1 MNTYHNSYFKAE
13 KTNEK
18 EDNGDIEEPEKA
30 NDDHPVFQAIKDS
43 KDNVESVRDYFEID
57 GLSVEKQDTAGMT
70 VLMHACWKGYENIV
84 KFLIKQVCDVSAVF
98 ASNFLHTLNSKK
110 MRKLR
115 FTYLLT
121 KFSI

>member
-1 MNTYHNSYFKAE
+1 MNTSHNSYFQAE

-18 EDNGDIEEPEKA
+18 EDKGDIEEPEKA

-43 KDNVESVRDYFEID
+43 KDNVETVRDYFEIH

-98 ASNFLHTLNSKK
+98 ASNFLHKTK

>member
-1 MNTYHNSYFKAE
+1 MNTSHNSYFQAE

-98 ASNFLHTLNSKK
+98 ASNFLHTLNSKISSQNS
-110 MRKLR
+110 R
-115 FTYLLT
+115 
-121 KFSI
+121 